1 MGVPIV
7 AIVGRPN
14 VGKSTLFN
22 RILRQRLAIVH
33 EEPGTTRDR
42 LYARTEWRGR
52 AFYLVDTAGL
62 EPGGESELEAA
73 VQAQVRRAIEEADL
87 VIFVGDGRTG
97 LTAADWEAAELLR
110 RSGKPVILA
119 VNKAEGRPE
128 RLELGEFYA
137 LGLGEPVLI
146 SALHGIGIDTLLDR
160 VVGLLPPAEAELEP
174 EVFARVA
181 IVGRP
186 NVGKS
191 MLLNAIVGYERTAVS
206 EVPGTTR
213 DMVDTLIEY
222 DGTPILLIDTAGIRR
237 RGRVQPG
244 VERFSVLRAIQAI
257 ERCDVAI
264 LMVDATE
271 GVTDQDA
278 HIGGLIVDAYR
289 GVVIALNK
297 WDLVANKDTRA
308 YEAHVRSELKF
319 LDYTPIVFISAKL
332 RQGIKELMD
341 QVILVRTERRKRIPT
356 SEVNELLREALF
368 RHPPPRRGRRQLKV
382 YYATQ
387 AETDP
392 PTFVFFCNDPELV
405 HFSYQRYL
413 ENQLR
418 AAYGFIGNPI
428 RLVFRARTRE
438 PR

>member
-1 MGVPIV
+1 MRVPVV

-33 EEPGTTRDR
+33 DEPGTTRDR

-52 AFYLVDTAGL
+52 PFYLVDTAGL
-62 EPGGESELEAA
+62 DPGAASELEAA
-73 VQAQVRRAIEEADL
+73 VQAQVRRAVEEAD
-87 VIFVGDGRTG
+87 VVVFVGDARSG

-128 RLELGEFYA
+128 RLELGDFYA

-160 VVGLLPPAEAELEP
+160 ILEVLPPAEAEAEP

-222 DGTPILLIDTAGIRR
+222 GGKPILLIDTAGIRR

-271 GVTDQDA
+271 GVTAQDA
-278 HIGGLIVDAYR
+278 HIGGLIVDAYK
-289 GVVIALNK
+289 GVVVALNK
-297 WDLVANKDTRA
+297 WDLVPNKDTRA
-308 YEAHVRSELKF
+308 YEAHVRSELRF
-319 LDYTPIVFISAKL
+319 LDYAPIVFISAKL

-341 QVILVRTERRKRIPT
+341 QVLLVRAERKKRVPT
-356 SEVNELLREALF
+356 AEVNELLQEILF
-368 RHPPPRRGRRQLKV
+368 RHPPPRRGRRQLKI

-392 PTFVFFCNDPELV
+392 PTFVFFGNDPELV
-405 HFSYQRYL
+405 HFSYQRYI
-413 ENQLR
+413 ENQIR
-418 AAYGFIGNPI
+418 RAYGFIGNPI
-428 RLVFRARTRE
+428 RLTFRARARE
-438 PR
+438 AR

>member
-1 MGVPIV
+1 MRVPV
-7 AIVGRPN
+7 AAIIGRPN

-33 EEPGTTRDR
+33 DEPGTTRDR

-52 AFYLVDTAGL
+52 PFYLVDTAGL
-62 EPGGESELEAA
+62 DPGAASELEAA
-73 VQAQVRRAIEEADL
+73 VQAQVRRAVEEAD
-87 VIFVGDGRTG
+87 VIIFVGDAKSG

-110 RSGKPVILA
+110 RAGKPVVLA

-160 VVGLLPPAEAELEP
+160 VLEVLPPAEAEVEP

-222 DGTPILLIDTAGIRR
+222 DGKLILLIDTAGIRR

-244 VERFSVLRAIQAI
+244 VERFSVLRAIRAI

-271 GVTDQDA
+271 GVTAQDA
-278 HIGGLIVDAYR
+278 HIGGLIVDAYK

-297 WDLVANKDTRA
+297 WDLVPNKDTRA

-319 LDYTPIVFISAKL
+319 LDYAPIVFISAKL

-341 QVILVRTERRKRIPT
+341 QVILVRTERKKRIPT
-356 SEVNELLREALF
+356 AEVNELLQEILF
-368 RHPPPRRGRRQLKV
+368 RHPPPRRGKRQLKI

-405 HFSYQRYL
+405 HFSYQRYI
-413 ENQLR
+413 ENQIR
-418 AAYGFIGNPI
+418 RAYGFLGNPI
-428 RLVFRARTRE
+428 RLIFRPRARESR
-438 PR
+438 

>member
-1 MGVPIV
+1 MSVPVV

-33 EEPGTTRDR
+33 DEPGTTRDR

-52 AFYLVDTAGL
+52 PFYLVDTAGL
-62 EPGGESELEAA
+62 DPGAASELEVA
-73 VQAQVRRAIEEADL
+73 VQSQVRRAIEEAS
-87 VIFVGDGRTG
+87 VIIFVGDARTG
-97 LTAADWEAAELLR
+97 LTAADWEAADLLR
-110 RSGKPVILA
+110 ASGKPVILA
-119 VNKAEGRPE
+119 VNKAEGRPD
-128 RLELGEFYA
+128 RLDLADFYR

-146 SALHGIGIDTLLDR
+146 SALHGVGIDTLLDR
-160 VVGLLPPAEAELEP
+160 VVEALPPAEAVPEP

-191 MLLNAIVGYERTAVS
+191 MLLNAIVGDERTTVS
-206 EVPGTTR
+206 ETPGTTR

-222 DGTPILLIDTAGIRR
+222 DGRPILLIDTAGIRR

-244 VERFSVLRAIQAI
+244 VERFSVLRAVAAI
-257 ERCDVAI
+257 ERCDVAVLLI
-264 LMVDATE
+264 DGTE
-271 GVTDQDA
+271 GVTAQDA
-278 HIGGLIVDAYR
+278 HIGGLIVDAYK
-289 GVVIALNK
+289 GVVIAVNK
-297 WDLVANKDTRA
+297 WDLVPNKDTGA

-319 LDYTPIVFISAKL
+319 LDYAPVVFISAKL
-332 RQGIKELMD
+332 RQGIGELMER
-341 QVILVRTERRKRIPT
+341 VVLVRTERRKRVPT
-356 SEVNELLREALF
+356 AELNELLGDILF
-368 RHPPPRRGRRQLKV
+368 RHPPPRRGRRQLKI

-405 HFSYQRYL
+405 HFSYQRYI

-418 AAYGFIGNPI
+418 RAYGFVGNPI
-428 RLVFRARTRE
+428 RLVFRPRSRE
-438 PR
+438 DR

>member
-1 MGVPIV
+1 MGVPVV

-62 EPGGESELEAA
+62 EPGAESQLEAA
-73 VQAQVRRAIEEADL
+73 VQAQVRRAVEEAHV
-87 VIFVGDGRTG
+87 VIFVGDARAG

-110 RSGKPVILA
+110 RSGKPVVLA

-128 RLELGEFYA
+128 RLELAEFYA
-137 LGLGEPVLI
+137 LGLGEPILI

-160 VVGLLPPAEAELEP
+160 VVGLLPPAEAEVEP

-244 VERFSVLRAIQAI
+244 VERFSVLRAVQAI
-257 ERCDVAI
+257 ERSDVAV

-271 GVTDQDA
+271 GVTAQDA
-278 HIGGLIVDAYR
+278 HIGGLIVDAYK

-297 WDLVANKDTRA
+297 WDLVANKDPRA

-319 LDYTPIVFISAKL
+319 LDYAPIVFTSAKL

-341 QVILVRTERRKRIPT
+341 QVILVRTERWKRIPT
-356 SEVNELLREALF
+356 AELNELLQEALF
-368 RHPPPRRGRRQLKV
+368 RHPPPRQGRRQLKI

-413 ENQLR
+413 ENR
-418 AAYGFIGNPI
+418 IREAYGFIGNPI
-428 RLVFRARTRE
+428 RLVFRARTRQA
-438 PR
+438 R